1 MPFSYNAVWDDT
13 VRMFRAHASLITAIA
28 GVFIF
33 LPILL
38 IGHFLPAPRGGGQ
51 EALQLFVDY
60 AYSNLHWFLIE
71 RLVTMVGTISIL
83 MLIFS
88 RTQITVGSAIA
99 TGVALLPFYFLTVIL
114 TGIMIGLGWIA
125 FLIPGLYLL
134 GRLAP
139 VGVIVVVENR
149 RNPIDAIQQSFAMT
163 KGKGWSILGLLLIV
177 AVTAFVCA
185 ATVTIV
191 VGIFLLVIGGS
202 VGRLLTNI
210 VSAGANSVVVVLLI
224 LLVAA
229 IYRQL
234 KGANSPAAVFE

>member
-1 MPFSYNAVWDDT
+1 MPFSYNAVWDDA
-13 VRMFRAHASLITAIA
+13 VRMFRAHASLITAVA

-38 IGHFLPAPRGGGQ
+38 LGHFLPAPRGGGR
-51 EALQLFVDY
+51 EALQIFVEY
-60 AYSNLHWFLIE
+60 AYSNLHWFIIE
-71 RLVTMVGTISIL
+71 RLVTMIGTIAIL

-88 RTQITVGSAIA
+88 RTSITVGSAIA
-99 TGVALLPFYFLTVIL
+99 TGVALLPFYFLTILL
-114 TGIMIGLGWIA
+114 TGLITSLGFIA
-125 FLIPGLYLL
+125 FLIPGIYLL

-149 RNPIDAIQQSFAMT
+149 RNPIEAIQQSFALT
-163 KGKGWSILGLLLIV
+163 KGKGWSVLGLLLIV
-177 AVTAFVCA
+177 AITAFVCA
-185 ATVTIV
+185 AAVTVVI
-191 VGIFLLVIGGS
+191 GIFLLVIGGE

-210 VSAGANSVVVVLLI
+210 VSAGANSVVVVILL

-234 KGANSPAAVFE
+234 KGVSSPAGVFE